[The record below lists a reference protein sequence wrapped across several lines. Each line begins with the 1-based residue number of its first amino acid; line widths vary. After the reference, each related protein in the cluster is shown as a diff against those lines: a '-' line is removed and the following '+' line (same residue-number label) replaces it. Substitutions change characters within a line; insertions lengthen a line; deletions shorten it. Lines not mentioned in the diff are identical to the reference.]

1 MKKKIS
7 KIVTLIILFLAIL
20 GVNHSF
26 AMTRTVTS
34 YRRSSR
40 ESYIILSKEPNIW
53 CIEHGGQLWAD
64 NNDRDT
70 NVSASWKKSYVKYIN
85 SNRTEQQYK
94 ADDLNGEWDTSA
106 SSTSLYVK
114 KYQIDSGSPSK
125 NWSNLLNSSGRI
137 ITKGIDETETIAYIA
152 GRTRVNSSTD
162 DYNYPSINQIVLW
175 NTELAKSHKSFSYND
190 WYNDSSCD
198 DKNSDK
204 QKIQSLEAEIEA
216 YKEYIKKL
224 NSYTGPS
231 IEKENITE
239 TVSGSYTLLGPLNIK
254 FLQEKNTATNFA
266 GIGTIYAVG
275 DIKYPNTGNQMYN
288 VNHNDENAIKVLD
301 ASGRE
306 IDRSKWD
313 LVDSSGN
320 NITELQSGTDFY
332 VKILTTERSNAAK
345 ITFDFYT
352 SKIVIKRAIQAQ
364 PTLYKDGKDKG
375 TGQYLLE
382 IDVEVEYKP
391 YHLEIE
397 LSKSAEPVDYTLTL
411 NKKDYSTNASLS
423 GSRFTITGTNYNKT
437 INGNESVTFTFSAEG
452 TYRYTI
458 RETTIPTHYNGVTD
472 ITLTIEV
479 GESADKKCYIRNVT
493 VAHNNSQD
501 MVSLNHSGNR
511 GTLEIK
517 NKKQPAGE
525 ATYTLNITK
534 KAGDTGGILSGAE
547 FTITKGNATAM
558 NYATLSS
565 TKITGNSSV
574 VFTLKQTG
582 TYQFV
587 ITETT
592 VPDGYVACSPIIL
605 NIVVAYNASTN
616 GYYVTNVSSNTV
628 EGVQLNGGTLEVTD
642 SKIHPTEYP
651 LILRKVEEGTTIG
664 LAGAIFEIKQGNTVI
679 GNVTSGSNGTVEVKF
694 AITGVGTYT
703 YTITETKA
711 PDEYILDSTPI
722 TVTITTRINAD
733 GTQYEVNSISVS
745 GRSGI
750 SLNTSTKTLTI
761 PNKPATLDI
770 SGLVWLDEIHIA
782 DKEGMYNGRVDPD
795 EAQRFSGVEVN
806 LYEGNTLVQT
816 TRTNAN
822 GEYTFSKVRGYRNYR
837 ITFTYEGMTYTSTI
851 FDSNTTNGERT
862 SKADE
867 TEAVRKAFNSK
878 FREIIP
884 GKATGSNGEINL
896 DYNITPGS
904 DTRYAVAEVNTNNP
918 AFNIQAETPEFATT
932 GGVNITN
939 INLGLVT
946 RDKADFSMQQGV
958 KEMTV
963 TINGVTTKIT
973 EGITDINT
981 EDEIREYLV
990 QRNQTREYNIKNSD
1004 YTYRIGDYTDLS
1016 GSNKKVGANQTEEL
1030 EIYITYMVAIKNG
1043 GDVDGVVNEVK
1054 NYYQDTYTITQIN
1067 DRADGTGNNL
1077 AYQDGGSSNGYKIA
1091 NIDTSILGTIEQG
1104 RSKWIYIT
1112 YRINKNNQTERN
1124 IELGNK
1130 TTVIEIERYTTYRD
1144 NSSADY
1150 EKYSNGVLD
1159 ANSAPGNLNITADVS
1174 THENDT
1180 AKAPTLNITKGEKRT
1195 ITGNVWDDLNQDGYK
1210 NDGTASI
1217 NGVTV
1222 QLVEIYNGREFIW
1235 KEMYTGEQNIS
1246 YVDYIGSINRDQT
1259 NVKSIEDG
1267 EYYFEDFIPGE
1278 YIIRFRYG
1286 DTVKTVKLQS
1296 DGGAN
1301 EKSYN
1306 GHAYESTVFGYDSK
1320 AQDRSDRRN
1329 EVLNNTKTVNNKI
1342 GSLLVAP
1349 YNNPSD
1355 EKIAELIDL
1364 TWMAA
1369 DTDSIRVDSET
1380 ENIDN
1385 IQLGLKERKKDNITV
1400 EKGISHINVTLNNGT
1415 EYANT
1420 NYPLEGG
1427 VSGIFDTPNGPWIQ
1441 MSSEIIN
1448 GATLKI
1454 KYKIKV
1460 TNNSDDNTITNL
1472 KFIDYLPEGMRIDY
1486 GTNTEWEGVDTS
1498 KLSNILDQSIVS
1510 SAQSSNKVM
1519 ITNKNGITLN
1529 PNESKELEIE
1539 ASVTLSPDMRE
1550 YNYINL
1556 AEIIEYTSEA
1566 GRRNEEG
1573 VPGNQDPTPDET
1585 GEIET
1590 PEKDAD
1596 TSEEVTITQN
1606 TGENKAP
1613 MYYFIGI
1620 GIAIVLLG
1628 GIGLIKKY
1636 VV

>member
-1 MKKKIS
+1 MTRKIL
-7 KIVTLIILFLAIL
+7 KILFLIL
-20 GVNHSF
+20 VILSVFGVSKSYAKWLDIGEGKGTVKLNSPYRGNYLYCMKKGAHVNYLCTAVEVDDNGNLIGTDIRSQIASKGETDLIAYILNRSGWGNGHDSDKQQELWAHSSLFGSSINHNNC
-26 AMTRTVTS
+26 AKKA
-34 YRRSSR
+34 
-40 ESYIILSKEPNIW
+40 EIDSYIAYKNILNNGYQSKFTTYNQKVETNGNNKIIGPFAVEFLETTI
-53 CIEHGGQLWAD
+53 GGTTYAGFQSIQVF
-64 NNDRDT
+64 N
-70 NVSASWKKSYVKYIN
+70 
-85 SNRTEQQYK
+85 
-94 ADDLNGEWDTSA
+94 
-106 SSTSLYVK
+106 
-114 KYQIDSGSPSK
+114 DSGS
-125 NWSNLLNSSGRI
+125 
-137 ITKGIDETETIAYIA
+137 
-152 GRTRVNSSTD
+152 
-162 DYNYPSINQIVLW
+162 SI
-175 NTELAKSHKSFSYND
+175 
-190 WYNDSSCD
+190 
-198 DKNSDK
+198 
-204 QKIQSLEAEIEA
+204 
-216 YKEYIKKL
+216 
-224 NSYTGPS
+224 
-231 IEKENITE
+231 
-239 TVSGSYTLLGPLNIK
+239 SYTLLNENKQSINTITSNQVFYVQIPSSQTCSRINIQTYTKEIQLTSAYKADLKKVDDCGNRTHSNATQPIFWGSTNVSTRTRSLNATISEETEKQVKYTLNINK
-254 FLQEKNTATNFA
+254 KASDTNATLSGARFTIQASNALATNFS
-266 GIGTIYAVG
+266 TISSSN
-275 DIKYPNTGNQMYN
+275 I
-288 VNHNDENAIKVLD
+288 
-301 ASGRE
+301 
-306 IDRSKWD
+306 
-313 LVDSSGN
+313 SGN
-320 NITELQSGTDFY
+320 S
-332 VKILTTERSNAAK
+332 
-345 ITFDFYT
+345 
-352 SKIVIKRAIQAQ
+352 
-364 PTLYKDGKDKG
+364 
-375 TGQYLLE
+375 
-382 IDVEVEYKP
+382 
-391 YHLEIE
+391 
-397 LSKSAEPVDYTLTL
+397 
-411 NKKDYSTNASLS
+411 
-423 GSRFTITGTNYNKT
+423 
-437 INGNESVTFTFSAEG
+437 SVTFTF
-452 TYRYTI
+452 T
-458 RETTIPTHYNGVTD
+458 N
-472 ITLTIEV
+472 
-479 GESADKKCYIRNVT
+479 
-493 VAHNNSQD
+493 
-501 MVSLNHSGNR
+501 
-511 GTLEIK
+511 
-517 NKKQPAGE
+517 
-525 ATYTLNITK
+525 
-534 KAGDTGGILSGAE
+534 
-547 FTITKGNATAM
+547 
-558 NYATLSS
+558 
-565 TKITGNSSV
+565 
-574 VFTLKQTG
+574 TG
-582 TYQFV
+582 TFTYV
-587 ITETT
+587 ISETT
-592 VPDGYVACSPIIL
+592 VPSGYQGSSSVTLTIQVVLNARTGEYEVSSVNINPISTTTL
-605 NIVVAYNASTN
+605 SGNTLTVTNIPEEEPEPPASGNHTITIYKTNAST
-616 GYYVTNVSSNTV
+616 
-628 EGVQLNGGTLEVTD
+628 GGTLAGAYFTVTG
-642 SKIHPTEYP
+642 SGINKTVGPTSSNGTASFNIE
-651 LILRKVEEGTTIG
+651 INSEGTFTYTITERTAPSGYIKSNESRTVTIVTRLNTTANRYEVVSCTACDNRSTTTFPNKPIYTSTYNYNLKKVDSETNEG
-664 LAGAIFEIKQGNTVI
+664 LAGAEFSIVGPNVNKTVGPSDANGNIEITDIPINQAGTFE
-679 GNVTSGSNGTVEVKF
+679 
-694 AITGVGTYT
+694 
-703 YTITETKA
+703 YTITETKGV
-711 PDEYILDSTPI
+711 YSYHQNSTPFKL
-722 TVTITTRINAD
+722 TLRVSLVEYSTYARYEVQSATITE
-733 GTQYEVNSISVS
+733 GSGVTQS
-745 GRSGI
+745 G
-750 SLNTSTKTLTI
+750 NTAI
-761 PNKPATLDI
+761 VPNVPVRVDI

-782 DKEGMYNGRVDPD
+782 DKEGIYNGRIDSD
-795 EAQRFSGVEVN
+795 EAQRFSGIEVN

-816 TRTNAN
+816 TRTNSN
-822 GEYTFSKVRGYRNYR
+822 GEYTFSNVRGYRNYR
-837 ITFTYEGMTYTSTI
+837 VTFTYEGMTYTSTI
-851 FDSNTTNGERT
+851 FDSNTTNGEKT

-867 TEAVRKAFNSK
+867 TENVRREFNSK

-884 GKATGSNGEINL
+884 GKATGSKGEINL
-896 DYNITPGS
+896 NYNITPGS
-904 DTRYAVAEVNTNNP
+904 DTRYAVAEVDTNNP
-918 AFNIQAETPEFATT
+918 EFMIQVATPNFQIY
-932 GGVNITN
+932 GDDIINV
-939 INLGLVT
+939 NLGLVT

-1067 DRADGTGNNL
+1067 DKADGTGNNL

-1210 NDGTASI
+1210 NDGTVPI
-1217 NGVTV
+1217 NGITV
-1222 QLVEIYNGREFIW
+1222 QLVEIYKGREFIW

-1306 GHAYESTVFGYDSK
+1306 GHAYESTIYGYDSK

-1349 YNNPSD
+1349 YEDPSD
-1355 EKIAELIDL
+1355 EKITELIEL
-1364 TWMAA
+1364 TWMAS
-1369 DTDSIRVDSET
+1369 DTDPIRVDSET